1 MKAMRSVRF
10 VLAALVALLLVAF
23 GATDEAAAQQR
34 FSRVVVDVSPMR
46 AKGAGPFG
54 LGQYGLFVDRTQEV
68 MTREAAKVFA
78 GVIDPRDRNAPVLV
92 IRIDSVQF
100 GDGSGGDD
108 ENRGVMRVTDY
119 MQGAGV
125 VVANGKVVK
134 QVPMLGAYDN
144 VAGSSLMF
152 ADNAGPR
159 LQGLCAFYAGWLK
172 RQMGI

>member
-1 MKAMRSVRF
+1 MRPIRF
-10 VLAALVALLLVAF
+10 VLAALVAFLLAPLG
-23 GATDEAAAQQR
+23 GAVDAAAQQR

-46 AKGAGPFG
+46 ARGAGPFG
-54 LGQYGLFVDRTQEV
+54 LGQYGLFVDRTQQV
-68 MTREAAKVFA
+68 MTREAARVFA

-108 ENRGVMRVTDY
+108 EHRGVSRVTDY

-125 VVANGKVVK
+125 VVVNGKAVK
-134 QVPMLGAYDN
+134 QVPMLGAYDS
-144 VAGSSLMF
+144 VMGPSLMF

-172 RQMGI
+172 REMGI

>member
-1 MKAMRSVRF
+1 MRSVRF
-10 VLAALVALLLVAF
+10 VLAALVALLLVPF
-23 GATDEAAAQQR
+23 GAADEAVAQQR

-100 GDGSGGDD
+100 GDGSGGDG
-108 ENRGVMRVTDY
+108 ENRGVST
-119 MQGAGV
+119 
-125 VVANGKVVK
+125 
-134 QVPMLGAYDN
+134 
-144 VAGSSLMF
+144 
-152 ADNAGPR
+152 R
-159 LQGLCAFYAGWLK
+159 LRPSVRK
-172 RQMGI
+172 R